1 MRRNGIDDAAQRLG
15 DTGVALRNS
24 LLQRAA
30 LAVHIA
36 LTRVGLVAGQAAGA
50 LGLGRGFEHW
60 RDGIE
65 DGDPDALT
73 CLYWCMLLQ
82 NGEPAA
88 ILSDKIDFPVGPL
101 YTAISE
107 AQKREAEAA
116 EAAAKAELEA
126 EAERAASLGPT
137 RPAGPPSPAPPS
149 RPDTTPP
156 PPGQLPEAPSST
168 GSGPATSSSSAPS
181 TSSSSPASADLL
193 RIRSGG

>member
-1 MRRNGIDDAAQRLG
+1 MIFTFQGREWDYDEDRTTVDQFREMK
-15 DTGVALRNS
+15 RKYK
-24 LLQRAA
+24 
-30 LAVHIA
+30 
-36 LTRVGLVAGQAAGA
+36 LTAKA
-50 LGLGRGFEHW
+50 FS
-60 RDGIE
+60 DGIE